1 MPHGESEMT
10 VTMLRRSPIRS
21 DCAGRWR
28 GSLVILPLFV
38 RADVGWGAYS
48 VEPHIK
54 VGLFQHSTLYK
65 GFPAILVKTILHK
78 RRKVIQSLFRNY
90 FILVA

>member
-1 MPHGESEMT
+1 M
-10 VTMLRRSPIRS
+10 
-21 DCAGRWR
+21 
-28 GSLVILPLFV
+28 SLILKLDSFNT
-38 RADVGWGAYS
+38 G
-48 VEPHIK
+48 
-54 VGLFQHSTLYK
+54 TLYK